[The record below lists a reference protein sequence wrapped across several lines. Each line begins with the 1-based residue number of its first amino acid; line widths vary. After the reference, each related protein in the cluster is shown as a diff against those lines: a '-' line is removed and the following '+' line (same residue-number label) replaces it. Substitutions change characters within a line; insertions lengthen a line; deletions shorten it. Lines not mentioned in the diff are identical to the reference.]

1 MLYTTTDSVQGHE
14 VAEYLGVVTGQAI
27 FGANVFRDFF
37 AGVRDVVGGR
47 AGAYESV
54 LQEGAAQAM
63 ADMQMHAEDMGANA
77 ILGISID
84 YEAVGKDSTMLM
96 VAITGT
102 AVRLA

>member
-1 MLYTTTDSVQGHE
+1 MLYSTTDSVQGRE
-14 VAEYLGVVTGQAI
+14 IAEYLGVVTGQAI
-27 FGANVFRDFF
+27 YGANVISDFF
-37 AGVRDVVGGR
+37 AGVRDIVGGR

-63 ADMQMHAEDMGANA
+63 GDMQKHAEGLGANA

-84 YEAVGKDSTMLM
+84 YEAVGKDTSMLM
-96 VAITGT
+96 VAVTGT

>member
-1 MLYTTTDSVQGHE
+1 MLYTTTDSVQGRE
-14 VAEYLGVVTGQAI
+14 IAEYLGVVTGQAI
-27 FGANVFRDFF
+27 YGANVIRDFL

-47 AGAYESV
+47 SGAYESV
-54 LQEGAAQAM
+54 LQEGTAQAM

-77 ILGISID
+77 ILAISID
-84 YEAVGKDSTMLM
+84 YEAVGKDTSMLM

>member
-1 MLYTTTDSVQGHE
+1 MLYSTTDTVQGRE
-14 VAEYLGVVTGQAI
+14 IAEYLGVVTGQAI

-37 AGVRDVVGGR
+37 AGVRDIVGGR

-54 LQEGAAQAM
+54 LQEGTKQAM
-63 ADMQMHAEDMGANA
+63 ADMQLHAEDMGANA
-77 ILGISID
+77 ILAIRID
-84 YEAVGKDSTMLM
+84 YEAVGKDTSMLM

>member
-14 VAEYLGVVTGQAI
+14 IAEYLGVVTGQAI
-27 FGANVFRDFF
+27 YGANVFRDFL

-54 LQEGAAQAM
+54 LREGTEQAM
-63 ADMQMHAEDMGANA
+63 ADMRMHAEDMGANA
-77 ILGISID
+77 ILAISID
-84 YEAVGKDSTMLM
+84 YEAVGKDTSMLM

>member
-1 MLYTTTDSVQGHE
+1 MLYTTTESVQGRE
-14 VAEYLGVVTGQAI
+14 IAEYLGVVTGQAI
-27 FGANVFRDFF
+27 YGANVIRDFL

-54 LQEGAAQAM
+54 LQDGTEQAM
-63 ADMQMHAEDMGANA
+63 ADMRMHAENMGANA
-77 ILGISID
+77 ILAISID
-84 YEAVGKDSTMLM
+84 YEAVGKDTSMLM